1 MDPVKET
8 YGSSTEILEKI
19 EEKDPVHL
27 LAGKSFCNVSL

>member
-8 YGSSTEILEKI
+8 YGSSTEILEKM

-27 LAGKSFCNVSL
+27 LADESLCNASL